1 MSREPASSQLAG
13 TAGQVMQSAGGRRSL
28 CPKPGRKVSADP
40 PARAPRE
47 TRHPP
52 PQSAKAIGESMT
64 ARGNTT
70 SGPGSGQRPAA
81 QLLVESP
88 RSLFATCVLA
98 GQGVR
103 CRREPLSYAELEV
116 LG

>member
-13 TAGQVMQSAGGRRSL
+13 TAGQVMQSAVGRPL
-28 CPKPGRKVSADP
+28 CAQNLGEKYPLIRRPG
-40 PARAPRE
+40 PRE
-47 TRHPP
+47 KQGPAT
-52 PQSAKAIGESMT
+52 AICEGDW
-64 ARGNTT
+64 RKHDRPGNPT